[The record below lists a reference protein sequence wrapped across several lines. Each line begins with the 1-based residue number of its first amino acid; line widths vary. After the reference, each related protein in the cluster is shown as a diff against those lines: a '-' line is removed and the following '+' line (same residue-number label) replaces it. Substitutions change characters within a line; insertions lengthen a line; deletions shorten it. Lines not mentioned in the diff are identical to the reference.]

1 MKEKKNKEGQG
12 ADEEILRKGRREVEK
27 EGRDNYEI
35 REERRMLR
43 CKNIKEEVRQS
54 RRRRER
60 SEGSTR

>member
-1 MKEKKNKEGQG
+1 M
-12 ADEEILRKGRREVEK
+12 RKGRREVEK
-27 EGRDNYEI
+27 EGRDNKEI

-43 CKNIKEEVRQS
+43 CKNTKEGVRQS